1 MNDAQTR
8 ASFVPAIIQ
17 ATLAD
22 RNVAVWYTLIFL
34 APWPTTVLDR
44 RPRLSHQIVVATTP
58 NSAPP
63 SVDATRDIQPSLPKP
78 VILLR
83 IHRTASY
90 TLKTCRRNYESALL
104 RRPHYALHPDHPSV
118 PFPVTAVNPRKRK
131 TIQRSHSQKRLPTS
145 EITGRT
151 ILRSK
156 GQSWIYHWWRERKG
170 ASATGTALTCRIK
183 WKWPV
188 ISREMTIL
196 CFSCVIIV
204 PFCAWYNSNNACI

>member
-156 GQSWIYHWWRERKG
+156 GQSWISLVAGKEGCVGHWNRTYLSHQVKM
-170 ASATGTALTCRIK
+170 TGYKSGNDYTMFFLCHYCA
-183 WKWPV
+183 
-188 ISREMTIL
+188 IL
-196 CFSCVIIV
+196 CLI
-204 PFCAWYNSNNACI
+204 